1 MVKVSGPLFSMTA
14 GGTLADTLTFVKRA
28 EGYRVETKPVP
39 KDNRTASQASQRN
52 LFLAAAASWQLLG
65 SDARAVYEALAENKP
80 LTAYSAYLR
89 DCLRDGGTYPR
100 WEECAVVVAIAAG
113 GDDVA
118 VLSGA
123 SVVAISSVQNYG
135 LIGKVLV
142 E

>member
-1 MVKVSGPLFSMTA
+1 MVKVGGPLFSMTA
-14 GGTLADTLTFVKRA
+14 GGTLADSITFVKRL
-28 EGYRVETKPVP
+28 EGFRVETKPVP
-39 KDNRTASQASQRN
+39 KHGRSAGQASQRN

-65 SDARAVYEALAENKP
+65 SGARAVYQALAEGKP
-80 LTAYSAYLR
+80 LTGYSAYLR

-100 WEECAVVVAIAAG
+100 WEECAVVVAVAAG
-113 GDDVA
+113 GDDAA

-135 LIGKVLV
+135 YIGKVLV

>member
-1 MVKVSGPLFSMTA
+1 MVKVNGPLFSLTA
-14 GGTLADTLTFVKRA
+14 GGTLADTLTFVKRV

-52 LFLAAAASWQLLG
+52 RFLAAAASWQLLG
-65 SDARAVYEALAENKP
+65 AAARAVYEGMASDKAL
-80 LTAYSAYLR
+80 TGYSAYLR

-100 WEECAVVVAIAAG
+100 WESCAIVVAVASG

-118 VLSGA
+118 VVSGA
-123 SVVAISSVQNYG
+123 SVVAIASAQNYG